1 MKIEI
6 NRKISALKKEN
17 SDSNMREKLLKRIED
32 TVSKEF
38 KQKIKRSHWMIDL
51 ITVLID
57 KMEDKG
63 ENHS

>member
-38 KQKIKRSHWMIDL
+38 KQKIKRSH
-51 ITVLID
+51 
-57 KMEDKG
+57 
-63 ENHS
+63 